1 MKVTMIDPPMG
12 WKFGFPRV
20 LPEGV
25 EISHAWFVEQGYP
38 QAVIDAHGKYF
49 HWRVWEEEVDDES

>member
-20 LPEGV
+20 LPEDVGND
-25 EISHAWFVEQGYP
+25 ILGWLVEQGYP
-38 QAVIDAHGKYF
+38 QEVIDAHGKYF
-49 HWRVWEEEVDDES
+49 SWRVWDEEWEDD